1 MVNIGRKTEEYAPV
15 LIKKNVLKNIG
26 GAQKVILCLSFTACL
41 LFGFSPKA
49 VAQSPVY
56 NTDSYNGG
64 NAAQTEIRLQQMET
78 QIRELTG
85 RVEKQIFEING
96 LKAKINLM
104 EKAGVNAPV
113 PTAPLASSLPNPS
126 VMQNDLVP
134 YRGSEFATP
143 RAATTPVI
151 NTTVPRSPDV
161 GTVTVTNSS
170 TAATISPS
178 VRPPTTTESLNA
190 AVNNASQ
197 NLNLNLNTN
206 MPAGIQT
213 TTLTGGDAAAQ
224 YEAAFANL
232 KSNKYDVA
240 QKGFENFLVDYKDHV
255 LAANAHYWL
264 GETFYVRGQ
273 YDTASR
279 RFASGFQAFPE
290 SAKSPDMLL
299 KLGMSLKRM
308 DKNAEACVAL
318 TQVPV
323 KFPAGAKTILALAEK
338 EKQGL
343 DCKS

>member
-1 MVNIGRKTEEYAPV
+1 MVSIGHKTEGHVHV
-15 LIKKNVLKNIG
+15 LTKTGLFKNMG
-26 GAQKVILCLSFTACL
+26 GAQKLILCLSFSIFMLCA
-41 LFGFSPKA
+41 SPLQ
-49 VAQSPVY
+49 VMAQSPVY
-56 NTDSYNGG
+56 NTDNFNAG

-96 LKAKINLM
+96 LKAKIDMM
-104 EKAGVNAPV
+104 EKAGASPQAAI
-113 PTAPLASSLPNPS
+113 APLSSSLPNPAA
-126 VMQNDLVP
+126 VQNDLVP
-134 YRGSEFATP
+134 FRGAEFATP
-143 RAATTPVI
+143 RAATTAPVI
-151 NTTVPRSPDV
+151 NTTVPRPPTLSTPTIKNTQNAV
-161 GTVTVTNSS
+161 PLTN
-170 TAATISPS
+170 TK
-178 VRPPTTTESLNA
+178 TTTESLNA
-190 AVNNASQ
+190 AVNNAAN

-206 MPAGIQT
+206 MPTGIQT

-232 KSNKYDVA
+232 KANKYDVA

-273 YDTASR
+273 YDTAAR

-290 SAKSPDMLL
+290 SSKSPDMLL

-308 DKNAEACVAL
+308 DKNDEACVAL

-323 KFPAGAKTILALAEK
+323 KFPTESKTILNLAEK